1 MDVLQQK
8 NGPGARGFLKLSPL
22 SSCKLARARVKIR
35 TCGPRD
41 CDEALGES
49 LRIFFLTGAKPC
61 DCMWPCPCACHM
73 HACAMCIMV
82 HVTCMHMHTHAH
94 ACTRMDMDIC
104 ASLPRA
110 ISIRKNAHAQDEVI
124 NLSPPTVSRRPG
136 IWLRTAV
143 ALSLAVHGRLLARR
157 RGRLAHR
164 PATAATGATRRRAA
178 APRGPRLRPRLPAAA
193 QPLVVTTSLRVRRH
207 GVYDAPAYTMHRERV
222 HACRCASHCVRPHA

>member
-1 MDVLQQK
+1 M
-8 NGPGARGFLKLSPL
+8 SM
-22 SSCKLARARVKIR
+22 
-35 TCGPRD
+35 
-41 CDEALGES
+41 
-49 LRIFFLTGAKPC
+49 
-61 DCMWPCPCACHM
+61 CMSYACMCHVHHGACHM
-73 HACAMCIMV
+73 HMHAYA
-82 HVTCMHMHTHAH
+82 HMHMHAQGWTWTWAR
-94 ACTRMDMDIC
+94 ACACPCRC

-178 APRGPRLRPRLPAAA
+178 APRGPRLRPRLPAAT